1 MASTVSIC
9 NLALGHLGADKIDA
23 LTEAST
29 EARACNRFY
38 AQTLDTLL
46 AAGPPWR
53 FARHEAVLAE
63 VAGAEVSG
71 FVGGRWAHAY
81 ALPVDLIRVRIVRP
95 PDGPL
100 SGAILPGDIQGF
112 DEGGFPYELFGDRL
126 LCDLSPAVLRYIRRV
141 DDPSKFPPLFVEAL
155 SWHLAARLAMP
166 LTRDAGQRQA
176 AFQMAL
182 QTQAAA
188 SAADAND
195 ERHESRI
202 ISDYERARGA

>member
-23 LTEAST
+23 LSEASS

-38 AQTLDTLL
+38 GQTLDALL

-53 FARHEAVLAE
+53 FARHATVLAE
-63 VAGAEVSG
+63 VTGTAADAGSL
-71 FVGGRWAHAY
+71 GRWAHAY
-81 ALPVDLIRVRIVRP
+81 ALPVDLMRVRALRP
-95 PDGPL
+95 SDGPL
-100 SGAILPGDIQGF
+100 SADGSY
-112 DEGGFPYELFGDRL
+112 PYELSGDRL
-126 LCDLSPAVLRYIRRV
+126 HADVAPAVLHYIRRV

-166 LTRDAGQRQA
+166 LTREPGQRQA

-188 SAADAND
+188 GAADAND
-195 ERHESRI
+195 ERAEVSFV
-202 ISDYERARGA
+202 SDYERARGA

>member
-23 LTEAST
+23 LFEASS

-38 AQTLDTLL
+38 AQTLDALL

-53 FARHEAVLAE
+53 FARHFAALAE
-63 VAGAEVSG
+63 IPGEESN
-71 FVGGRWAHAY
+71 RWAHTY
-81 ALPVDLIRVRIVRP
+81 ALPTDLIRVRELVP
-95 PDGPL
+95 LGGAYGGAVASDDLMQQGPR
-100 SGAILPGDIQGF
+100 S
-112 DEGGFPYELFGDRL
+112 EPYELSGSFL
-126 LCDLSPAVLRYIRRV
+126 FCNLSPAALRYIRRV
-141 DDPSKFPPLFVEAL
+141 EDPSKFPPLFIEAL

-166 LTRDAGQRQA
+166 LTRDPGQRKA

-188 SAADAND
+188 SAAEAND
-195 ERHESRI
+195 EPVSSSFVSE
-202 ISDYERARGA
+202 YERVRE

>member
-38 AQTLDTLL
+38 DQTLDALL

-63 VAGAEVSG
+63 VTGVS
-71 FVGGRWAHAY
+71 VGRWAHAY
-81 ALPVDLIRVRIVRP
+81 ALPVDLIRVREVRP
-95 PDGPL
+95 PNGPL
-100 SGAILPGDIQGF
+100 SGVMLPGDLTA
-112 DEGGFPYELFGDRL
+112 DDAGGSPYELFGDWL
-126 LCDLSPAVLRYIRRV
+126 LSDLSPATLSYIRRV
-141 DDPSKFPPLFVEAL
+141 DDPSKFPPLFVETL

-188 SAADAND
+188 SATEAND
-195 ERHESRI
+195 EWSGSSFV
-202 ISDYERARGA
+202 SDYEQVRA

>member
-38 AQTLDTLL
+38 SQTLDALL
-46 AAGPPWR
+46 AAGHPWR

-63 VAGAEVSG
+63 VTGVT
-71 FVGGRWAHAY
+71 GGRWSHTY
-81 ALPVDLIRVRIVRP
+81 ALPADLLRVREVRP
-95 PDGPL
+95 PDGTL
-100 SGAILPGDIQGF
+100 SGVILPGDLTSR
-112 DEGGFPYELFGDRL
+112 DEGGAPYALFGDRL
-126 LCDLSPAVLRYIRRV
+126 LTDLSPVSLSYIRRV
-141 DDPSKFPPLFVEAL
+141 DDPTKFPPLFVEAL

-166 LTRDAGQRQA
+166 LTRDANQRQA

-195 ERHESRI
+195 ERTGSSF
-202 ISDYERARGA
+202 ISDYERVRT

>member
-23 LTEAST
+23 LSEASS

-38 AQTLDTLL
+38 GQTLDALL

-53 FARHEAVLAE
+53 FARHAVVLAE
-63 VAGAEVSG
+63 VTGTAATGGAISR
-71 FVGGRWAHAY
+71 GRWAHAY
-81 ALPVDLIRVRIVRP
+81 VLPADLIRVRELRP
-95 PDGPL
+95 PDG
-100 SGAILPGDIQGF
+100 AIS
-112 DEGGFPYELFGDRL
+112 DESPQPYELAGDRL
-126 LCDLSPAVLRYIRRV
+126 YADLSPAVLHYIRRV

-166 LTRDAGQRQA
+166 LTRDAGQRQG

-188 SAADAND
+188 AAADAND
-195 ERHESRI
+195 ERVGSGF
-202 ISDYERARGA
+202 ISDYERVRQ

>member
-23 LTEAST
+23 LSEASS

-38 AQTLDTLL
+38 GQTLDALL

-63 VAGAEVSG
+63 VAGVTA
-71 FVGGRWAHAY
+71 GRWAHTY
-81 ALPVDLIRVRIVRP
+81 ALPVDVLRVRAVRP
-95 PDGPL
+95 ADGTL
-100 SGAILPGDIQGF
+100 SGAILPGDLQGF
-112 DEGGFPYELFGDRL
+112 DEAGAPYALFGDRL
-126 LCDLSPAVLRYIRRV
+126 LTDLSPVRLSYIRRV

-166 LTRDAGQRQA
+166 LTREPGQRQA

-195 ERHESRI
+195 ERAGSGF
-202 ISDYERARGA
+202 ISDYERVRT

>member
-23 LTEAST
+23 LSEASS

-38 AQTLDTLL
+38 GQTLDALL

-53 FARHEAVLAE
+53 FARHAAVLAE
-63 VAGAEVSG
+63 VTGSAAAGAGSL
-71 FVGGRWAHAY
+71 GRWAHAY
-81 ALPVDLIRVRIVRP
+81 ALPVDLIRMRAVRP
-95 PDGPL
+95 TDGPL
-100 SGAILPGDIQGF
+100 S
-112 DEGGFPYELFGDRL
+112 DEGSYPYELSGERL
-126 LCDLSPAVLRYIRRV
+126 YCDLAPAVLHYIRRI
-141 DDPSKFPPLFVEAL
+141 DDPAKFSPLFVEAL

-188 SAADAND
+188 SAAEAND
-195 ERHESRI
+195 EPGSTSF
-202 ISDYERARGA
+202 ISDYERVRGA

>member
-23 LTEAST
+23 LSEASS

-38 AQTLDTLL
+38 GQTLDALL

-53 FARHEAVLAE
+53 FARHAAVLAE
-63 VAGAEVSG
+63 VTGTAADAGSL
-71 FVGGRWAHAY
+71 GRWAHAY
-81 ALPVDLIRVRIVRP
+81 ALPVDLMRVRALRP
-95 PDGPL
+95 SDGPL
-100 SGAILPGDIQGF
+100 PADGSY
-112 DEGGFPYELFGDRL
+112 PYELSGDRL
-126 LCDLSPAVLRYIRRV
+126 YADVAPAVLHYIRRV

-166 LTRDAGQRQA
+166 LTREPGQRQA

-188 SAADAND
+188 GAADAND
-195 ERHESRI
+195 EPAEGGFV
-202 ISDYERARGA
+202 SDYERARGA

>member
-38 AQTLDTLL
+38 SQTLDALL

-63 VAGAEVSG
+63 VTGVT
-71 FVGGRWAHAY
+71 GGRWTHTY
-81 ALPVDLIRVRIVRP
+81 ALPADLLRVRQVRP
-95 PDGPL
+95 PDGTL
-100 SGAILPGDIQGF
+100 SGAILPGDLMGG
-112 DEGGFPYELFGDRL
+112 DEGGAPYALFGDRL
-126 LCDLSPAVLRYIRRV
+126 LTDLSPVSLSYIRRV
-141 DDPSKFPPLFVEAL
+141 DDPTKFPPLFVEAL

-166 LTRDAGQRQA
+166 LTRDANQRQA

-195 ERHESRI
+195 ERTGSGFT
-202 ISDYERARGA
+202 SDYERVRA

>member
-23 LTEAST
+23 LSEAST

-38 AQTLDTLL
+38 DQTLDALL

-63 VAGAEVSG
+63 VSG
-71 FVGGRWAHAY
+71 ESGGRWAHAY
-81 ALPVDLIRVRIVRP
+81 ALPVDLIRVREVRP
-95 PDGPL
+95 ADETAA
-100 SGAILPGDIQGF
+100 GALLAGDLQGG
-112 DEGGFPYELFGDRL
+112 DNGQPYELFGDRL
-126 LCDLSPAVLRYIRRV
+126 LANLSPVSLRYIRRV
-141 DDPSKFPPLFVEAL
+141 DDPSKFPPLFVETL

-188 SAADAND
+188 SAAEAND
-195 ERHESRI
+195 EWSGSSFV
-202 ISDYERARGA
+202 SDYEQVRA

>member
-23 LTEAST
+23 LSEASS

-38 AQTLDTLL
+38 AQTLGALL
-46 AAGPPWR
+46 SAGPPWR
-53 FARHEAVLAE
+53 FARHEVTLAE
-63 VAGAEVSG
+63 VDGGASIG
-71 FVGGRWAHAY
+71 WAY
-81 ALPVDLIRVRIVRP
+81 AYTLPADLLRVRSIAAP
-95 PDGPL
+95 ASGHAIYGAAQQPDERN
-100 SGAILPGDIQGF
+100 Q
-112 DEGGFPYELFGDRL
+112 PYELSSDRL
-126 LCDLSPAVLRYIRRV
+126 YCNISPASLRYIRRI

-188 SAADAND
+188 GAADAND
-195 ERHESRI
+195 EAQTSSF
-202 ISDYERARGA
+202 ISEYERVRE

>member
-23 LTEAST
+23 LSEASS

-38 AQTLDTLL
+38 GQTLDALL

-53 FARHEAVLAE
+53 FARHAAVLAE
-63 VAGAEVSG
+63 VTGSAAALPASL
-71 FVGGRWAHAY
+71 GRWAHAY
-81 ALPVDLIRVRIVRP
+81 ALPGELIRVRELRP
-95 PDGPL
+95 ADGAVADGPC
-100 SGAILPGDIQGF
+100 
-112 DEGGFPYELFGDRL
+112 PYELSGDRL
-126 LCDLSPAVLRYIRRV
+126 YADLTPAVLHYIRRI
-141 DDPSKFPPLFVEAL
+141 DDPSKFTPLFIEAL

-188 SAADAND
+188 SAAEAND
-195 ERHESRI
+195 ERADGGFV
-202 ISDYERARGA
+202 SDYERVRGA

>member
-23 LTEAST
+23 LTEASS

-53 FARHEAVLAE
+53 FARTEAVLAE
-63 VAGAEVSG
+63 VTGTAA
-71 FVGGRWAHAY
+71 GRWAHTY
-81 ALPVDLIRVRIVRP
+81 ALPVDLLRVRAVRP
-95 PDGPL
+95 PGGTL
-100 SGAILPGDIQGF
+100 SGAILPGDLQGV
-112 DEGGFPYELFGDRL
+112 DADGAPYELSGDRL
-126 LCDLSPAVLRYIRRV
+126 LCDLSPASLRYIRRV

-166 LTRDAGQRQA
+166 LTREPGQRQA

-195 ERHESRI
+195 ERIGSGFT
-202 ISDYERARGA
+202 SDYERAREA

>member
-1 MASTVSIC
+1 MASTISIC

-23 LTEAST
+23 LTEASS

-63 VAGAEVSG
+63 VPSPI
-71 FVGGRWAHAY
+71 GRWAYAY
-81 ALPVDLIRVRIVRP
+81 ALPGDLLRIRDVVP
-95 PDGPL
+95 TGETLAGALLPDDIDWSGVGGHPYSL
-100 SGAILPGDIQGF
+100 S
-112 DEGGFPYELFGDRL
+112 GDRL
-126 LCDLSPAVLRYIRRV
+126 FCNLSPATLRYTRRV
-141 DDPSKFPPLFVEAL
+141 DDPSKFPPLFIEAL

-166 LTRDAGQRQA
+166 LTRDASQRQA

-195 ERHESRI
+195 ERNTSSFT
-202 ISDYERARGA
+202 SDYERVRE

>member
-23 LTEAST
+23 LSEAST

-38 AQTLDTLL
+38 EQTLDALL

-53 FARHEAVLAE
+53 FARAATVLAE
-63 VAGAEVSG
+63 ISG
-71 FVGGRWAHAY
+71 NATVNATLGRWAHAY
-81 ALPVDLIRVRIVRP
+81 ALPVDLIRIREVRP
-95 PDGPL
+95 SDDVT
-100 SGAILPGDIQGF
+100 SGAVLPGDLQ
-112 DEGGFPYELFGDRL
+112 DDDGGSPYELTGDRL
-126 LCDLSPAVLRYIRRV
+126 YCNLSPAVLHYIRRV

-166 LTRDAGQRQA
+166 LTRDPNQRQA

-188 SAADAND
+188 GAAEAND
-195 ERHESRI
+195 ERTDSRI
-202 ISDYERARGA
+202 TSDYERIRQ

>member
-9 NLALGHLGADKIDA
+9 NLALGHLGADHISS
-23 LTEAST
+23 LTEASS

-38 AQTLDTLL
+38 GQTLDTLL

-53 FARHEAVLAE
+53 FARQ
-63 VAGAEVSG
+63 EVSLAALAG
-71 FVGGRWAHAY
+71 ESVARWSYIY
-81 ALPVDLIRVRIVRP
+81 ALPTDLIRVIEVRP
-95 PDGPL
+95 GDETYT
-100 SGAILPGDIQGF
+100 GAVLPEELDQFRPRG
-112 DEGGFPYELFGDRL
+112 EPYELLGDRL
-126 LCDLSPAVLRYIRRV
+126 YCNLSPAVLRYVSRI
-141 DDPSKFPPLFVEAL
+141 DDPSKFPPLFIEAL

-166 LTRDAGQRQA
+166 LTRDADQRRA

-195 ERHESRI
+195 EPQTSGFVSE
-202 ISDYERARGA
+202 YERVRE

>member
-23 LTEAST
+23 LSEASS

-38 AQTLDTLL
+38 GQTLDALL

-53 FARHEAVLAE
+53 FARHAVVLAE
-63 VAGAEVSG
+63 VTGTAAAGVLSL
-71 FVGGRWAHAY
+71 GRWAHSY
-81 ALPVDLIRVRIVRP
+81 ALPADLIRVRELRR
-95 PDGPL
+95 PDGTM
-100 SGAILPGDIQGF
+100 S
-112 DEGGFPYELFGDRL
+112 DESPYPYELSGDRL
-126 LCDLSPAVLRYIRRV
+126 HADLAPAVLHYIRRV

-182 QTQAAA
+182 QMQAAA
-188 SAADAND
+188 AGADAND
-195 ERHESRI
+195 ERLGSGF
-202 ISDYERARGA
+202 ISDYERVRQ

>member
-23 LTEAST
+23 LSEAST

-38 AQTLDTLL
+38 GQTLDALL

-53 FARHEAVLAE
+53 FARQEAVLAE
-63 VAGAEVSG
+63 VSG
-71 FVGGRWAHAY
+71 VAAGRWAHAY
-81 ALPVDLIRVRIVRP
+81 ALPVDLLRVRAVRP
-95 PDGPL
+95 ADGAL
-100 SGAILPGDIQGF
+100 AGVLLPGDLRGAE
-112 DEGGFPYELFGDRL
+112 DGYPYELFGDRL
-126 LCDLSPAVLRYIRRV
+126 LTDLSPAALRYIRRV

-195 ERHESRI
+195 ERAGSGFL
-202 ISDYERARGA
+202 SDYERVRQ

>member
-23 LTEAST
+23 LSEASS

-38 AQTLDTLL
+38 GQTLDALL

-53 FARHEAVLAE
+53 FARHAVVLAE
-63 VAGAEVSG
+63 VTRTAEQPASL
-71 FVGGRWAHAY
+71 GRWAHAY
-81 ALPVDLIRVRIVRP
+81 ALPGDLIRVREVRP
-95 PDGPL
+95 ADGAVADGPC
-100 SGAILPGDIQGF
+100 
-112 DEGGFPYELFGDRL
+112 PYELSGDRL
-126 LCDLSPAVLRYIRRV
+126 HADISPAVLHYIRRI
-141 DDPSKFPPLFVEAL
+141 DDPSKFTPLFVEAL

-166 LTRDAGQRQA
+166 LTRDPGQRQA

-195 ERHESRI
+195 EPQSGSFV
-202 ISDYERARGA
+202 SDYERVRQ

>member
-9 NLALGHLGADKIDA
+9 NLALGHLGADRIDA
-23 LTEAST
+23 LSEASS

-38 AQTLDTLL
+38 QQTLDALL

-63 VAGAEVSG
+63 LTGVASGA
-71 FVGGRWAHAY
+71 FAHAH
-81 ALPVDLIRVRIVRP
+81 ALPVDLLRVRVLQP
-95 PDGPL
+95 ADT
-100 SGAILPGDIQGF
+100 SGALAAD
-112 DEGGFPYELFGDRL
+112 DDAGGIAYALAADRL
-126 LCDLSPAVLRYIRRV
+126 FCDVSPVSLSYIRRI
-141 DDPSKFPPLFVEAL
+141 DDPSKFSPLFVEAL

-188 SAADAND
+188 SAAEAND
-195 ERHESRI
+195 ERAGSMFM
-202 ISDYERARGA
+202 SDYERVRQ

>member
-23 LTEAST
+23 LSEAST

-38 AQTLDTLL
+38 GQTLDALL

-53 FARHEAVLAE
+53 FARHQAVLAE
-63 VAGAEVSG
+63 VPGAAVSG

-81 ALPVDLIRVRIVRP
+81 ALPVDLLRVRAVRP
-95 PDGPL
+95 AEGAA
-100 SGAILPGDIQGF
+100 SGVILPGDLSGF
-112 DEGGFPYELFGDRL
+112 EERGYPYELSGDRL
-126 LCDLSPAVLRYIRRV
+126 LTDLSPAVLGYIRRI

-195 ERHESRI
+195 ERAGSGFV
-202 ISDYERARGA
+202 SDYERVRQ

>member
-23 LTEAST
+23 LSEASS

-38 AQTLDTLL
+38 GQTLDALL

-53 FARHEAVLAE
+53 FARHAVALAE
-63 VAGAEVSG
+63 VTGTAAAGAISL
-71 FVGGRWAHAY
+71 GRWAHAY
-81 ALPVDLIRVRIVRP
+81 ALPADLIRVRELRP
-95 PDGPL
+95 ADGAMSDASP
-100 SGAILPGDIQGF
+100 Q
-112 DEGGFPYELFGDRL
+112 PYELSGDRL
-126 LCDLSPAVLRYIRRV
+126 HADLSPAVLHYIRRV

-188 SAADAND
+188 AAADAND
-195 ERHESRI
+195 EQAGSGFT
-202 ISDYERARGA
+202 SDYERVRQ